1 MVLNDKKKSI
11 EFFTSELIIFF
22 PLFYDIYLIRF
33 NKISRFYIDNFIHNI
48 IYSIKRLH
56 IYIYCDHECNH
67 ANISHKS
74 KQLKYSIYGHVI
86 MILNK

>member
-22 PLFYDIYLIRF
+22 PIFYDIYLIRF
-33 NKISRFYIDNFIHNI
+33 NKISRFYVDNFIHNI

-56 IYIYCDHECNH
+56 IIF
-67 ANISHKS
+67 I
-74 KQLKYSIYGHVI
+74 VI
-86 MILNK
+86 MNAITQTYRIKVSNLNILYMDMLL